1 VLLGNNSFSSRW
13 TGRVRPQFSETYTFF
28 TRTNDGVRLWVN
40 GQLLINAFVTQSGLV
55 ERSGTIA
62 LVANQEYDLVMEHFD
77 NTGEAAAEL
86 LWQSPS
92 RSKQHIPNSR
102 LLTTVVGGPPPPPP
116 GDGLVGLDIN
126 TTVAGSTTEVTPD
139 VDYDVVAEGLDI
151 WGTADS
157 FHFSHKQVT
166 GDFDQ
171 IVQIE
176 SFTGPDIGGKAGLMV
191 RESLNANSRNV
202 FMGATIADQ
211 GYRFSQ
217 RSSTGGTTTNLFKG
231 GTPVYPN
238 VWVRLRRQGNVFTGF
253 SSTDGTNWTQRGQ
266 TTLSLPTTLF
276 FGLASNSRDAGATA
290 AVEYRSLGPP

>member
-1 VLLGNNSFSSRW
+1 
-13 TGRVRPQFSETYTFF
+13 VRPQFTQTYTFF

-40 GQLLINAFVTQSGLV
+40 GQQLIDAWVTQSGLV

-77 NTGEAAAEL
+77 NTGDAAAEL

-92 RSKQHIPNSR
+92 RSKQHIPNGR
-102 LLTTVVGGPPPPPP
+102 LLTTVSGGPPPPP
-116 GDGLVGLDIN
+116 GGLVGLDIN

-151 WGTADS
+151 WNTADS
-157 FHFSHKQVT
+157 FHFSHKTVA

-171 IVQIE
+171 VVHITA
-176 SFTGPDIGGKAGLMV
+176 FAGPDIKGKAGLMV

-202 FMGATIADQ
+202 FMGATAGD
-211 GYRFSQ
+211 GYRLSA
-217 RSSTGGTTTNLFKG
+217 RSSTGGTTVNVFTG
-231 GTPVYPN
+231 ETVAYPN

-253 SSTDGTNWTQRGQ
+253 SSPNGTTWTQRGQ
-266 TTLSLPTTLF
+266 ITLSLPATLS
-276 FGLASNSRDAGATA
+276 FGLASDSRSAGNTA
-290 AVEYRSLGPP
+290 DIDYRSLGAP